1 MFGRFAG
8 LAETLV
14 AKARLSWGQ
23 HLRQKSR
30 DLSIERDSFVEILRH
45 LRPTFSI
52 PIIYLD
58 TIQSVS
64 EVIIDIK
71 YCVNG

>member
-1 MFGRFAG
+1 MFGRFAR

-30 DLSIERDSFVEILRH
+30 DLSIESTVLWKYRDTCDLFGDM
-45 LRPTFSI
+45 FSI
-52 PIIYLD
+52 PITYLD
-58 TIQSVS
+58 TIFIYQL
-64 EVIIDIK
+64 I
-71 YCVNG
+71 

>member
-30 DLSIERDSFVEILRH
+30 DLSIERDFCGNTATPVTCL
-45 LRPTFSI
+45 
-52 PIIYLD
+52 
-58 TIQSVS
+58 
-64 EVIIDIK
+64 VIRSL
-71 YCVNG
+71 YQ